1 MEAAPKRHP
10 PLFIISCIFFAAGVV
25 CFGLCFVL
33 QLEPNIF
40 KGLLYI
46 SLAFLAFGTGE
57 IINHP
62 KQRLIG
68 PATGKNPAAR
78 QMYRKRN
85 VCSLGNLCDIG
96 ALLLFFAGLAAIFY
110 PAS

>member
-1 MEAAPKRHP
+1 MEAATKRHP
-10 PLFIISCIFFAAGVV
+10 TLFILSCIFFLVGVV
-25 CFGLCFVL
+25 CLGLSFVL

-40 KGLLYI
+40 KGMVYI

-62 KQRLIG
+62 KQRLINPVIG
-68 PATGKNPAAR
+68 KDATAP

-85 VCSLGNLCDIG
+85 VCSLGNLFDIG
-96 ALLLFFAGLAAIFY
+96 ALLLFFVGLAALFF
-110 PAS
+110 PTG